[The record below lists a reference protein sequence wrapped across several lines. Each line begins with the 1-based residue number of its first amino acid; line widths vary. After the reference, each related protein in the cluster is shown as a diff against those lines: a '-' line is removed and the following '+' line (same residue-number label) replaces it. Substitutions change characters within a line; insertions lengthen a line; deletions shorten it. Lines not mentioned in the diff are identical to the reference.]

1 MTQTHTPGPWFFHRD
16 ELLHDGRPNG
26 SLHLVAD
33 VDQEGNGLDWQTN
46 EANARLIAAAPDMCA
61 DHKRIDETLT
71 FALENG
77 DMPANVRHSVQFAR
91 DIARAAIAK
100 ATGKAQ

>member
-1 MTQTHTPGPWFFHRD
+1 MTQTHTPGPWIA
-16 ELLHDGRPNG
+16 DGTVIRTDDDPYKRIFIATI
-26 SLHLVAD
+26 VAACPQ
-33 VDQEGNGLDWQTN
+33 DQAHAD
-46 EANARLIAAAPDMCA
+46 ARLIASAPDMCA